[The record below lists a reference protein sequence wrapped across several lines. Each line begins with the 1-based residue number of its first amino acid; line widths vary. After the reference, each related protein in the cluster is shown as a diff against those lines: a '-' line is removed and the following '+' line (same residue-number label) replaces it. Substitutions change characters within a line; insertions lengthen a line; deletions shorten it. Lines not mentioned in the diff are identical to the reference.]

1 MRGTAECPLTTPA
14 QPAWSASRLRLP
26 DTSIVPTAGVAQLVP
41 GVELLTLTL
50 TPPLPPV
57 PLAPGAWTVIVCVP
71 SGSAV
76 VSTPAD
82 QLDVPAA
89 SIGGPLS
96 TDTCT
101 RVTPAPPVVV
111 PETVAVPRTVA
122 SVAGWAIKITGGSGA
137 SVAMACQVA
146 ADWPPI
152 GNCQLFEQSVPVT
165 HEYSHSMKSGK
176 FLAR

>member
-1 MRGTAECPLTTPA
+1 MRVTAEFPLNPPV
-14 QPAWSASRLRLP
+14 QPVWSASRLRLP
-26 DTSIVPTAGVAQLVP
+26 DSSIVPAAGVEQLVP

-50 TPPLPPV
+50 TSASPTGPV
-57 PLAPGAWTVIVCVP
+57 ASVARTAIVCVP

-76 VSTPAD
+76 VSAPAD

-89 SIGGPLS
+89 SVGGPLS

-111 PETVAVPRTVA
+111 PETVTVPRTVA
-122 SVAGWAIKITGGSGA
+122 LVAGCAIEITGGSGA

-146 ADWPPI
+146 A
-152 GNCQLFEQSVPVT
+152 
-165 HEYSHSMKSGK
+165 
-176 FLAR
+176 

>member
-1 MRGTAECPLTTPA
+1 MRVTAEFPLNTPV
-14 QPAWSASRLRLP
+14 QPVWSASRLRLP
-26 DTSIVPTAGVAQLVP
+26 DSSIVPAAGVGQLVP

-50 TPPLPPV
+50 TPLLPTV
-57 PLAPGAWTVIVCVP
+57 PLASVAWTVIVCVP

-152 GNCQLFEQSVPVT
+152 GNCQLFQQSVPVT
-165 HEYSHSMKSGK
+165 HEYSHSMKLGR